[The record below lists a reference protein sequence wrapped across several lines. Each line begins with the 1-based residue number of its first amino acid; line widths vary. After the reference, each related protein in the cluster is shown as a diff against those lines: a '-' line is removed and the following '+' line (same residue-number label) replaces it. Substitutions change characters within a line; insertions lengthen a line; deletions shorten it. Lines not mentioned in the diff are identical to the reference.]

1 MKLYVIYISSPRLL
15 VSVSTIFLVSV
26 SASLVETVPA
36 LSRSQILK
44 TGVADVCY
52 ITKMY
57 MTSIFMAAV
66 SALYKEEFIKLQ
78 QSRQE

>member
-36 LSRSQILK
+36 QSRSQTLK
-44 TGVADVCY
+44 TSLADLYY
-52 ITKMY
+52 ITKTKMY

-66 SALYKEEFIKLQ
+66 SASYGE
-78 QSRQE
+78 